1 MKTKEEYGELY
12 YGKENLMGYENA
24 KVAGSMYLE
33 TIHNEELLVETIKQI
48 EVWGL
53 DRNSAIDCQKA
64 LKEAKKVL
72 KERGEVTPF
81 PDGAEKAQYVV
92 KDPYPWD
99 KKGEVVKAMEEE
111 RGEVPMLSDAKVK
124 KVKPKRFHVDLS
136 PEQGESFTE
145 LAEKMGL
152 TLNAVVKL
160 FLMKPWKEYQYYGY
174 DYIYLGVASKP
185 MDEPSYKQ

>member
-1 MKTKEEYGELY
+1 MTFDKELNKKSLGELY
-12 YGKENLMGYENA
+12 YGKENLMNDKKEDL
-24 KVAGSMYLE
+24 MRIPELE
-33 TIHNEELLVETIKQI
+33 VGREERHMDMEKGNSILSTIHDEELREKTKELMELYGWDINDASQC
-48 EVWGL
+48 E
-53 DRNSAIDCQKA
+53 KA
-64 LKEAKKVL
+64 LKEATTML
-72 KERGEVTPF
+72 KI
-81 PDGAEKAQYVV
+81 
-92 KDPYPWD
+92 
-99 KKGEVVKAMEEE
+99 
-111 RGEVPMLSDAKVK
+111 KVK

-136 PEQGESFTE
+136 PEMGQDLSD

>member
-1 MKTKEEYGELY
+1 MTFDKELNKKGLGELY
-12 YGKENLMGYENA
+12 YGKENLMGEG
-24 KVAGSMYLE
+24 VTRFISP
-33 TIHNEELLVETIKQI
+33 EEVE
-48 EVWGL
+48 
-53 DRNSAIDCQKA
+53 RN
-64 LKEAKKVL
+64 KK
-72 KERGEVTPF
+72 KMEF
-81 PDGAEKAQYVV
+81 EKNQEGV
-92 KDPYPWD
+92 
-99 KKGEVVKAMEEE
+99 
-111 RGEVPMLSDAKVK
+111 RPMVNDAKVK

-185 MDEPSYKQ
+185 MDEPSYK